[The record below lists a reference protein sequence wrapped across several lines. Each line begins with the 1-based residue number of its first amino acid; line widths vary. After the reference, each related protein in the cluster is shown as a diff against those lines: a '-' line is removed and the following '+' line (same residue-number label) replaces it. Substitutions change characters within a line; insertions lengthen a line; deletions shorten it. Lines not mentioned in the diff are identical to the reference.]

1 MYSVTELSLN
11 FMTLDA
17 AHQEQIFQE
26 LRSNINLYRRI
37 APDLPLVKY
46 VAEGIDAVPIDQ
58 HGPIIN
64 AYKAW
69 VATQPV
75 TAT

>member
-1 MYSVTELSLN
+1 MN

-17 AHQEQIFQE
+17 EHQEQMFQE
-26 LRSNINLYRRI
+26 LRTNINLYQRI
-37 APDLPLVKY
+37 APELPLVKY
-46 VAEGIDAVPIDQ
+46 VATGDVPVDQ

-69 VATQPV
+69 LEKQST
-75 TAT
+75 

>member
-1 MYSVTELSLN
+1 MYSVTELSMN

-26 LRSNINLYRRI
+26 LRSNINLYKRI

-46 VAEGIDAVPIDQ
+46 VATGDVPADQ

-69 VATQPV
+69 LEKQ
-75 TAT
+75 

>member
-1 MYSVTELSLN
+1 MYSVTELSQN

-26 LRSNINLYRRI
+26 LSSNINLYRRI
-37 APDLPLVKY
+37 APELPLVKY
-46 VAEGIDAVPIDQ
+46 VASGDVPIDQ

-69 VATQPV
+69 LAKQSTE
-75 TAT
+75 

>member
-1 MYSVTELSLN
+1 MYSIRELSMN

-17 AHQEQIFQE
+17 EHQEQMFQE
-26 LRSNINLYRRI
+26 LRTNINLYQRI
-37 APDLPLVKY
+37 APELPLVKY
-46 VAEGIDAVPIDQ
+46 VATGDVPVDQ

-69 VATQPV
+69 LEKQST
-75 TAT
+75 

>member
-11 FMTLDA
+11 FMSLDPER
-17 AHQEQIFQE
+17 QEQVFQE
-26 LRSNINLYRRI
+26 LYSNINLYKRI
-37 APDLPLVKY
+37 APELPLVKY
-46 VAEGIDAVPIDQ
+46 VASGDVPIDQ

-69 VATQPV
+69 LAKQST
-75 TAT
+75 

>member
-11 FMTLDA
+11 FMSMSPDQ
-17 AHQEQIFQE
+17 QEQTFRE
-26 LRSNINLYRRI
+26 LHTNIEVYSKI
-37 APDLPLVKY
+37 MPEIPLIKY
-46 VAEGIDAVPIDQ
+46 IVGGEAAVPVGQ

-69 VATQPV
+69 VQTQ
-75 TAT
+75 